1 MSVME
6 ELRIDKYLW
15 SIRVFKTRSEATDA
29 CKGGKIRVNGA
40 DTKPSKPVKVGD
52 TIVAR
57 KGAVT
62 YTYKVLQ
69 LIDKR
74 QGAKLVPNYAEN
86 LTPQEELDKLRAPVE
101 TFFLKRDRGAG
112 RPTKKDRRQMES
124 LWDNLSFDVPD
135 DILSALPPISVLTTP
150 TTMTAYNQKQPLL
163 ASNIFFISPMS
174 ENRHAP
180 LILPN

>member
-1 MSVME
+1 MTEV
-6 ELRIDKYLW
+6 RIDKYLW

-40 DTKPSKPVKVGD
+40 DTKPSKMVKVGD

-62 YTYKVLQ
+62 YTYKVLD

-74 QGAKLVPNYAEN
+74 QGPKLVPNYAEN
-86 LTPQEELDKLRAPVE
+86 LTPPEELAKLRAPIE

-112 RPTKKDRRQMES
+112 RPTKKDRRQMEA
-124 LWDNLSFDVPD
+124 LWDDLSFDVPD
-135 DILSALPPISVLTTP
+135 DIAERF
-150 TTMTAYNQKQPLL
+150 
-163 ASNIFFISPMS
+163 ASDF
-174 ENRHAP
+174 E
-180 LILPN
+180 LDD

>member
-1 MSVME
+1 MTEV
-6 ELRIDKYLW
+6 RIDKYLW

-40 DTKPSKPVKVGD
+40 DTKPSKMVKVGD

-62 YTYKVLQ
+62 YTYKVLE

-86 LTPQEELDKLRAPVE
+86 LTPPEELAKLRAPIE

-112 RPTKKDRRQMES
+112 RPTKKDRRQMEA
-124 LWDNLSFDVPD
+124 LWDDLSFDVPD
-135 DILSALPPISVLTTP
+135 DIAESFAADFGLDD
-150 TTMTAYNQKQPLL
+150 
-163 ASNIFFISPMS
+163 
-174 ENRHAP
+174 
-180 LILPN
+180 

>member
-1 MSVME
+1 ME
-6 ELRIDKYLW
+6 EVRIDKYLW
-15 SIRVFKTRSEATDA
+15 AIRVFKTRTDATDA
-29 CKGGKIRVNGA
+29 CKGGKVRVNGA
-40 DTKPSKPVKVGD
+40 DTKPSKSVKVGD

-86 LTPQEELDKLRAPVE
+86 LTPPEELAKLRAPVE

-112 RPTKKDRRQMES
+112 RPTKKDRRQMED
-124 LWDNLSFDVPD
+124 LWSNLSFDVPD
-135 DILSALPPISVLTTP
+135 DIAERF
-150 TTMTAYNQKQPLL
+150 
-163 ASNIFFISPMS
+163 ASDFGFDDS
-174 ENRHAP
+174 EDDFYED
-180 LILPN
+180 

>member
-1 MSVME
+1 MTEV
-6 ELRIDKYLW
+6 RIDKYLW

-40 DTKPSKPVKVGD
+40 DTKPSKMVKVGD

-62 YTYKVLQ
+62 YTYKVLD

-74 QGAKLVPNYAEN
+74 QGPKLVPNYAEN
-86 LTPQEELDKLRAPVE
+86 LTPPEELAKLRAPIE

-112 RPTKKDRRQMES
+112 RPTKKDRRQMEA
-124 LWDNLSFDVPD
+124 LWDDLSFDVPD
-135 DILSALPPISVLTTP
+135 DIADRF
-150 TTMTAYNQKQPLL
+150 
-163 ASNIFFISPMS
+163 ASDFGL
-174 ENRHAP
+174 EE
-180 LILPN
+180 